1 MQGRARIFIVIGFL
15 IVIIA
20 VVLVVALSGQPR
32 TTTTTTTTTTD
43 DGTDT
48 ASATTG
54 GGAGSVGGAGTE
66 PTIAPSTP
74 VPLVEIVVAVQEI
87 SRGQV
92 IAPNMVELR
101 LYPEAAAPFN
111 SLGSIELV
119 IGKIARTDI
128 FIEQPILSNMLAENL
143 TGIGAFGSD
152 AAAVLPS
159 NRVAIAVPMDRLT
172 SVAYGIQPG
181 DRVDVIVSMLF
192 VDVDA
197 EFQSKEPNLF
207 IPYSITVD
215 DAGSIVFEAGGTG
228 FPGNFESRPIPPIVI
243 GETTVS
249 SVLGVT
255 SPSENQRPRLVTQRT
270 VQDALVVW
278 LGDFPRDGKIFGIP
292 PTPTPLPT
300 VDPAQSA
307 AEQDGTVPPTPT
319 PLPPRPDVVTLG
331 VTPQDAVVL
340 TWFIEARLP
349 ITFTLRSATTTS
361 QAPTDAVSLDYIMSR
376 YRIELPQKRAFSI
389 EPAIRS
395 IRQLIF
401 LDELTLNP

>member
-1 MQGRARIFIVIGFL
+1 MQGRARIFIVIAFL
-15 IVIIA
+15 VVVIA
-20 VVLVVALSGQPR
+20 VVLVLVVGQQPR
-32 TTTTTTTTTTD
+32 SAPATPSAAS
-43 DGTDT
+43 TDT
-48 ASATTG
+48 TSTTG
-54 GGAGSVGGAGTE
+54 GGTTGGVASVGGE

-111 SLGSIELV
+111 SLSSIELV

-128 FIEQPILSNMLAENL
+128 FIEQPVLSNMLAENL

-181 DRVDVIVSMLF
+181 DRVDVIVSMLY

-207 IPYSITVD
+207 VPYSITVD
-215 DAGSIVFEAGGTG
+215 DAGSIVFEAGGAG

-243 GETTVS
+243 GETTIS

-300 VDPAQSA
+300 VDPATTA
-307 AEQDGTVPPTPT
+307 AQQDGTVPPTLT